1 MNVARR
7 MLHGC
12 FVNWGR
18 GKAVDAEPLP
28 LTKRLD
34 LRLSLFVCYVAF
46 AALRKKVRP
55 GSTACVGRMCFL
67 ASRPHIA
74 KANSVT
80 GRCFCVDPIRPKAHP
95 RGKFRRGPPVLKS
108 VAI

>member
-7 MLHGC
+7 MLYWC
-12 FVNWGR
+12 FVNGGR

-28 LTKRLD
+28 LTKRLE

-55 GSTACVGRMCFL
+55 GSTACMGRMCFP
-67 ASRPHIA
+67 ASRPHMA

-80 GRCFCVDPIRPKAHP
+80 GRCFCVDQIRPKAHP
-95 RGKFRRGPPVLKS
+95 PGNLRRGPPLLKS